1 MSIYH
6 LSVKTISRNTGRS
19 AVAAAAY
26 RAGENIKNERDGIF
40 HKYAGR
46 KDVEYSKILLP
57 KGAPERWQKRAILW
71 NDVEHKEKRKDAR
84 TAREI
89 EVGLPIEFDQEKKI
103 EVLTKFCEQ
112 EFVSQGMIA
121 DINIHDK
128 GDGNPHA
135 HIMLTT
141 RSIKGGE
148 FGKKNRGWDCRENV
162 SQWRKVW
169 ADVCNECLE
178 EDQQIDHR
186 SYEEQGRNQL
196 PMIHEG
202 SAATAMKRRGE
213 YSERADHNRQV
224 RELNKKQVEMEA
236 MEKVL
241 QRQKQMCEGW
251 SKGFLSVVEPQI
263 FEDYMAKGSFKTG
276 SHRIRIFESRED
288 LLSCRTIM
296 KILVD
301 SEKYA
306 KMCEDSWVSFE
317 SVDAEAISDYL
328 KDHDSVDTLIF
339 SIRKTQKND
348 EKIAAIKK
356 FMKKEKP
363 GREIGFYRH
372 QPLGKVS
379 WKESLE
385 EYALGQ
391 KEYME
396 RMMVSEQSFRLR
408 GLDRSR

>member
-89 EVGLPIEFDQEKKI
+89 EVGLPIEFDQEKRI

-112 EFVSQGMIA
+112 EFVSKGMIA

-162 SQWRKVW
+162 NQWRKVW

-196 PMIHEG
+196 PTIHEG

-213 YSERADHNRQV
+213 YSE
-224 RELNKKQVEMEA
+224 
-236 MEKVL
+236 
-241 QRQKQMCEGW
+241 
-251 SKGFLSVVEPQI
+251 
-263 FEDYMAKGSFKTG
+263 
-276 SHRIRIFESRED
+276 
-288 LLSCRTIM
+288 
-296 KILVD
+296 
-301 SEKYA
+301 
-306 KMCEDSWVSFE
+306 
-317 SVDAEAISDYL
+317 
-328 KDHDSVDTLIF
+328 
-339 SIRKTQKND
+339 
-348 EKIAAIKK
+348 
-356 FMKKEKP
+356 
-363 GREIGFYRH
+363 
-372 QPLGKVS
+372 
-379 WKESLE
+379 
-385 EYALGQ
+385 
-391 KEYME
+391 
-396 RMMVSEQSFRLR
+396 
-408 GLDRSR
+408 